1 MQSFGPSMKFVGGR
15 TEFVHGAKVDHFAK
29 GGKRNREV
37 AFGAQRSLL
46 GHFHGVGDVCNIIL
60 QR

>member
-46 GHFHGVGDVCNIIL
+46 GHFHGDGDVYI
-60 QR
+60 